1 MWCLFLRVL
10 RCFSS
15 PRLLQTAMN
24 SLPGDRS
31 LRPAG
36 FPHSDTCGSLPVWR
50 LPAALRSL
58 PRPSSPADTKASTV
72 RPFSLRSFEHTTE
85 FGPRGPKGLK
95 GEIRVCFLLENL
107 NPMQLSKIRLVLQS
121 AADTPKGHVGSY
133 GTRIRRLTLLAR
145 MSARL
150 CRLGLELQR
159 SSLKEVIQPQVPL
172 RLPCYDFTPVTVHSF
187 GGSLTWLGHR
197 LLEQTTSMV

>member
-1 MWCLFLRVL
+1 MWCLLLRVL

-15 PRLLQTAMN
+15 PRLLQTAMH
-24 SLPGDRS
+24 SLPGDRP

-85 FGPRGPKGLK
+85 FGPRGPEGLK
-95 GEIRVCFLLENL
+95 GEIRVCFTRES
-107 NPMQLSKIRLVLQS
+107 LSYAVVKDPTGRS
-121 AADTPKGHVGSY
+121 MRPADTPRK
-133 GTRIRRLTLLAR
+133 T
-145 MSARL
+145 
-150 CRLGLELQR
+150 CRLIWNPD
-159 SSLKEVIQPQVPL
+159 KTPHPPL
-172 RLPCYDFTPVTVHSF
+172 R
-187 GGSLTWLGHR
+187 
-197 LLEQTTSMV
+197 E